1 MPSRLDLDIR
11 ISAIFISLLL
21 SLWAVY
27 FSETINNDGI
37 VYVATA
43 GRIMQ
48 GDWNGA
54 YQLYD
59 WPVYS
64 WLIALIS
71 KGSGISLETSAQ
83 LLDAAFLAAL
93 AFTFLTLVRDF
104 GADRK
109 TLLIA
114 AFVILSHPYIN
125 DSREEIIRDHGYWA
139 LYLASVLFLFRY
151 YRNPGWKF
159 AVAWGIAITAAT
171 LFRIEG
177 LVFLILM
184 PMVFLVTP
192 RRQAVPRAT
201 LFLQANTV
209 LLILGALLLALS
221 LLQTDFFASW
231 AGRLHEP
238 GNRLNMLWSGL
249 AADLHQKADVV
260 RYNVLTPWSD
270 DYALPVIYAALII
283 IIADKIIRTLTPL
296 YCLLPFVTKLR
307 ARFNPPAGSVVIL
320 VWLVTL
326 NISVVSVFLI
336 KEFFISSRYIVPLV
350 LTVLTMTPFVLAS
363 LHDQWITRRNLSP
376 AWRGAFPVILV
387 VLIFMAGDG
396 VITTKGSHRIYL
408 RQAGEWIQENIPADA
423 GLFTNNQMV
432 RYYSGRPILER
443 DPTNKKSNFDWL
455 LGSAWKRSPYLAID
469 INRHAPP
476 EDVKRV
482 ESLRARVLKSFRN
495 ARNERVLILEMDRGN
510 RDMPA
515 PSQ

>member
-1 MPSRLDLDIR
+1 MLSRLDLDIR
-11 ISAIFISLLL
+11 IPAVLISLLL
-21 SLWAVY
+21 SLWAIY
-27 FSETINNDGI
+27 FSDIINNDGI

-43 GRIMQ
+43 GRILQ

-64 WLIALIS
+64 WLIALLS
-71 KGSGISLETSAQ
+71 KGSGFSLEASAQ
-83 LLDAAFLAAL
+83 LLDAALLAAL

-159 AVAWGIAITAAT
+159 AVAWGMTITAAT

-177 LVFLILM
+177 LVFLFLL

-192 RRQAVPRAT
+192 RRKAAPRAA

-221 LLQTDFFASW
+221 LLQPDFFASW

-238 GNRLNMLWSGL
+238 GNHLNMLWSGL
-249 AADLHQKADVV
+249 ATDLHQKADVV

-296 YCLLPFVTKLR
+296 YCLLPFIPKLR

-320 VWLVTL
+320 VWLVIL
-326 NISVVSVFLI
+326 NISVVTVFLI
-336 KEFFISSRYIVPLV
+336 REFFISSRYIVPLV

-363 LHDQWITRRNLSP
+363 LHDQWIARRNLSP
-376 AWRGAFPVILV
+376 AWKGAFPVVLV

-396 VITTKGSHRIYL
+396 LITTKGSPRTYL

-423 GLFTNNQMV
+423 GLFTNNQMI
-432 RYYSGRPILER
+432 RYYSGRPIMER

-455 LGSAWKRSPYLAID
+455 LGNEWKRSPYLAID

-482 ESLRARVLKSFRN
+482 ESLRARVLKTFRN
-495 ARNERVLILEMDRGN
+495 ARNERVVILKAQAGN
-510 RDMPA
+510 RNRPA